1 MRICLRCGGPV
12 AAADWTCA
20 QCGHRPQTIDGYAA
34 FAPELAYANQGYD
47 AAYYEDLYRLEAGN
61 YWFRARNALVCWAL
75 RKFLPEASNL
85 LEIGCGTGYV
95 LAGIA
100 DQAPRIDLCGSE
112 ISSGGLAYAG
122 RRVQRAELFQM
133 DARAIPFRDH
143 FDAIGAFDVLEH
155 VEDDRGALEQAYRA
169 LRPGG
174 NLIVTVPQHAFLWSP
189 ADDHARHVRR
199 YEKRELRDKL
209 TRAGFTIVMMTSF
222 VSLLLPLMY
231 ASRRLRSDK
240 ADFDVM
246 SELRVS
252 PLTNFVLESVL
263 ALERAL
269 IRCGVRFPFGGSL
282 LAIARRD

>member
-1 MRICLRCGGPV
+1 M
-12 AAADWTCA
+12 DWTCA
-20 QCGHRPQTIDGYAA
+20 RCGHRPQSIDGYTA
-34 FAPELAYANQGYD
+34 FAPELAYASQGYD

-75 RKFLPEASNL
+75 RKFIPDASNL

-100 DQAPRIDLCGSE
+100 DAAPRLDLFGSE

-122 RRVQRAELFQM
+122 RRVQCAELFQM

-143 FDAIGAFDVLEH
+143 FDVIGAFDVLEH
-155 VEDDRGALEQAYRA
+155 VEDDLAVLKQAHTA

-189 ADDHARHVRR
+189 ADEHARHVRR
-199 YEKRELRDKL
+199 YERRELRDKL
-209 TRAGFTIVMMTSF
+209 EHSGFTIVMVTSF
-222 VSLLLPLMY
+222 VSLLLPLMF
-231 ASRRLRSDK
+231 ASRRLRGGKS
-240 ADFDVM
+240 DFDVM
-246 SELRVS
+246 AELRVA
-252 PLTNFVLESVL
+252 PLTNVVLASVL

-269 IRCGVRFPFGGSL
+269 IHCGMRFSFGGSL
-282 LAIARRD
+282 LAVARRGQT